1 MLNYHEIGKQIRI
14 ERIKQDMTIEQ
25 LAEKVNLSTSHISGI
40 ERGSTKLGLSAFI
53 RIANALKAS
62 TDVLLC
68 YNIEN
73 PESRLILTGN
83 IAQLV
88 SDCSNN
94 ELFVIENMIKTTK
107 SSLRSIKEND
117 GA

>member
-40 ERGSTKLGLSAFI
+40 ERGSTKLGLSAFF
-53 RIANALKAS
+53 RIANALQAS
-62 TDVLLC
+62 ADVLLC

-73 PESRLILTGN
+73 PESRSVLTGN
-83 IAQLV
+83 IAQLL
-88 SDCSNN
+88 SDCSKN
-94 ELFVIENMIKTTK
+94 ELVVIEAQIKATK
-107 SSLRSIKEND
+107 SSLRSIKQNEEE
-117 GA
+117 